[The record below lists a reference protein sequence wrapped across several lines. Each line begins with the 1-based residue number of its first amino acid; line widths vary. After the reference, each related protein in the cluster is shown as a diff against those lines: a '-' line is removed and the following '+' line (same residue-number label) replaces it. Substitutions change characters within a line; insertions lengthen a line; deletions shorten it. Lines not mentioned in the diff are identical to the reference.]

1 MGSVKQQTLSGVK
14 WTAIEKFSVQG
25 IHFLL
30 GILMARLLTPADFG
44 AVAMLGVFIALS
56 NTFISSGFGNALIR
70 KLDRTDVDYST
81 VFYFNL
87 VISLVCVGI
96 LLLVAPSV
104 ARFYNMPILCPILRV
119 QCFTLILHALCIIQT
134 TRLTIKLDFRGIA
147 MRSFFSAIISGVAG
161 VVMAYVGLG
170 VWALVY
176 QAILANVINVIF
188 LWTYTKWHPILAFSW
203 KSFREMF
210 GFGSRLLGAGLI
222 DTIYRNLSPLVIG
235 KFFSPQELGYYN
247 RGTHFARFPSTNI
260 YSVLQKVSYPVM
272 ARIQNDNAHL
282 IAVYHKYIR
291 VTCMVIF
298 FACTLL
304 AAVSKP
310 LILLVLTEK
319 WAVSII
325 YLQVYCFAAM
335 FSHISVINLSLLK
348 VKGRSGLVLRL
359 EIIKKAL
366 AAIILFSAIPF
377 GVLGIC
383 VSKVIYAQIAL
394 IINTYYTGKFFGLGY
409 IEQIRDFAGFF
420 VYSVLACLPA
430 FFVAQSEIS
439 SYWSLLFGL
448 ITAPMIYWLFLRK
461 NELMK
466 ETLSLIGNKLPFHRK
481 NRRKVDEC

>member
-1 MGSVKQQTLSGVK
+1 
-14 WTAIEKFSVQG
+14 
-25 IHFLL
+25 
-30 GILMARLLTPADFG
+30 
-44 AVAMLGVFIALS
+44 
-56 NTFISSGFGNALIR
+56 
-70 KLDRTDVDYST
+70 
-81 VFYFNL
+81 
-87 VISLVCVGI
+87 
-96 LLLVAPSV
+96 
-104 ARFYNMPILCPILRV
+104 
-119 QCFTLILHALCIIQT
+119 
-134 TRLTIKLDFRGIA
+134 
-147 MRSFFSAIISGVAG
+147 
-161 VVMAYVGLG
+161 MAYVGLG

-188 LWTYTKWHPILAFSW
+188 LWSYTKWHPILVFSW
-203 KSFREMF
+203 KSFKEMF
-210 GFGSRLLGAGLI
+210 GFGSRLLMAGLI
-222 DTIYRNLSPLVIG
+222 DSLYKNMSPLVIG
-235 KFFSPQELGYYN
+235 KCFSPQELGYYN

-272 ARIQNDNAHL
+272 ARIQNDDERL

-291 VTCMVIF
+291 FTCMVIF

-335 FSHISVINLSLLK
+335 FTHISVINLSLLK

-366 AAIILFSAIPF
+366 ATIILFSAIPF

-383 VSKVIYAQIAL
+383 VSKVLYGQVAL

-430 FFVAQSEIS
+430 YFIARS
-439 SYWSLLFGL
+439 SLPNYLSLLIGL
-448 ITAPMIYWLFLRK
+448 LSAIALYWFILRN
-461 NELMK
+461 NEMMK
-466 ETLSLIGNKLPFHRK
+466 ELLSLAANKIAPIRQKLHM
-481 NRRKVDEC
+481 